1 MAEGV
6 IGTPLDLAIMI
17 MYFVAVVGFGV
28 YFGKYSSTTKDF
40 YFGGQRFAWW
50 LIAFSGIATTV
61 GSYSFIKYSS
71 AGYKY
76 GLSSTQT
83 YLNDWYWM
91 PILLFLWLPVIYFNR
106 IQSIPEYFEK
116 RFGRPARIAAIVFIL
131 LYLITYV
138 GINLLTLGTALHT
151 LLGWPV
157 VAGAAVAALT
167 VTAYV
172 MAGGQTSVIMTDLV
186 QGVTLLVVGLGVFF
200 IGVAHLGGFIN
211 FWTLLP
217 ESHRYLFSEF
227 NRPDNFSFI
236 GIYAQD
242 GLANTGAFVLMNQGM
257 IMRFLAIRSVNDAR
271 KMAMFWILIL
281 YPLAAITVSGGGWI
295 AKALIEDGQMQF
307 GDGQGPDDAF
317 ILAADFLLMP
327 GIFGFVLAALMAAL
341 MSSADTLISA
351 VSAVF
356 VNDIYRPYIKP
367 RATDKHYLRIARV
380 TSLVVAGIG
389 LVLVPVYNNFD
400 TIYQAHA
407 FITASIPPP
416 VVTAILL
423 GLLWK
428 RFNLYGAMAALVG
441 GGLLTALTIFPPFDE
456 LLLGPL
462 AFGMGEGSYK
472 FIRAIYGCIV
482 SGVLGVVVAG
492 LTRPQPFEKIRGLI
506 TGTQLD
512 AMRYFKGSEI
522 NRRPGQTVYAVVQTN
537 ADLTLPE
544 QDVNYTPDEMD
555 HEEVRLSRAA
565 METLAAEEGDLLYVC
580 DRRWWFGGLRSIHT
594 KAGPPLDD
602 GEGIVQVSPEARKRG
617 HFTDGEEVYVEKV
630 F

>member
-1 MAEGV
+1 
-6 IGTPLDLAIMI
+6 
-17 MYFVAVVGFGV
+17 
-28 YFGKYSSTTKDF
+28 
-40 YFGGQRFAWW
+40 
-50 LIAFSGIATTV
+50 
-61 GSYSFIKYSS
+61 
-71 AGYKY
+71 
-76 GLSSTQT
+76 
-83 YLNDWYWM
+83 
-91 PILLFLWLPVIYFNR
+91 
-106 IQSIPEYFEK
+106 
-116 RFGRPARIAAIVFIL
+116 
-131 LYLITYV
+131 
-138 GINLLTLGTALHT
+138 
-151 LLGWPV
+151 
-157 VAGAAVAALT
+157 
-167 VTAYV
+167 
-172 MAGGQTSVIMTDLV
+172 
-186 QGVTLLVVGLGVFF
+186 
-200 IGVAHLGGFIN
+200 
-211 FWTLLP
+211 
-217 ESHRYLFSEF
+217 
-227 NRPDNFSFI
+227 
-236 GIYAQD
+236 
-242 GLANTGAFVLMNQGM
+242 
-257 IMRFLAIRSVNDAR
+257 
-271 KMAMFWILIL
+271 
-281 YPLAAITVSGGGWI
+281 
-295 AKALIEDGQMQF
+295 
-307 GDGQGPDDAF
+307 
-317 ILAADFLLMP
+317 
-327 GIFGFVLAALMAAL
+327 
-341 MSSADTLISA
+341 
-351 VSAVF
+351 
-356 VNDIYRPYIKP
+356 
-367 RATDKHYLRIARV
+367 
-380 TSLVVAGIG
+380 
-389 LVLVPVYNNFD
+389 VPVYNNFD